1 VDTGHQQPP
10 GSAED
15 FVLSL
20 ACSQPLSLVS
30 SQKAVTSANGGAVTS
45 ANGGA
50 VTSANGGGE
59 WAGGRSVAQDDEVSK
74 SAKITAD

>member
-1 VDTGHQQPP
+1 M
-10 GSAED
+10 SAED
-15 FVLSL
+15 FVLSS
-20 ACSQPLSLVS
+20 ACSQLLSLVS

-50 VTSANGGGE
+50 E
-59 WAGGRSVAQDDEVSK
+59 WGGGRSEAEDDEVSK